1 MIVIASENERQE
13 QQRIEMTMVMADGDD
28 KGRQLGVDGGGRWC
42 GLSHKTHCLTTQPAP
57 RPLFHSRF
65 VST

>member
-28 KGRQLGVDGGGRWC
+28 KGRQLGVDGGGAVVW
-42 GLSHKTHCLTTQPAP
+42 
-57 RPLFHSRF
+57 F
-65 VST
+65 VSQDSLPYHTTCASSSLS